1 MVKKC
6 EACKMPI
13 DVSRGGYVNLYTLP
27 FELHAYHTNCYDA
40 MVIEFWEKE
49 KSSGNLERWGRS
61 L

>member
-1 MVKKC
+1 MTKKC

-13 DVSRGGYVNLYTLP
+13 DVSRGGYVNLYRLP

-40 MVIEFWEKE
+40 MVIESWEKE

>member
-1 MVKKC
+1 
-6 EACKMPI
+6 MPI

-40 MVIEFWEKE
+40 MVIESWEKE
-49 KSSGNLERWGRS
+49 KSSGNLERWGQS